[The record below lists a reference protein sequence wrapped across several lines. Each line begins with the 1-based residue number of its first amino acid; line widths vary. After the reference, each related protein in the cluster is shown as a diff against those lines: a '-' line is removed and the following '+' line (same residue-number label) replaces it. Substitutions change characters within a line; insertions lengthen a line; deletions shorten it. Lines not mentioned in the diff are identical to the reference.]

1 LDGWA
6 GTSVQRAA
14 AIRGYGPMPPSC
26 GASAS
31 GLIFGFIQLYLLAP
45 DKEKGKALSLQS
57 CDGEAREYECGE
69 LFRSGITQ
77 S

>member
-1 LDGWA
+1 
-6 GTSVQRAA
+6 
-14 AIRGYGPMPPSC
+14 MPPSC

-77 S
+77 R